1 MTTFNDLLRT
11 ARNMGQLMAED
22 KATGV
27 KVVLKRSQFGHHD
40 GYRVECFVHG
50 VKTNERAARRVQEG
64 AK

>member
-11 ARNMGQLMAED
+11 ARNMGQLTAED

-40 GYRVECFVHG
+40 GFRVECFVHG
-50 VKTNERAARRVQEG
+50 AKATERQARRVQEG
-64 AK
+64 AR